1 MRIKINNENF
11 VLNVEKALSSGALF
25 KPQNLEISLTH
36 EQVQSLRV
44 VLESIGGDPSGPRGY
59 CEQVL
64 RRLNEFAANEMDSD
78 YNVTKGWKLVEK
90 SNNLYFEKLDQKQ
103 SW

>member
-11 VLNVEKALSSGALF
+11 VLNVEKALSNGTLF

-36 EQVQSLRV
+36 EQVETLRV
-44 VLESIGGDPSGPRGY
+44 VLENIGGDPSGPRGY
-59 CEQVL
+59 CEEVL
-64 RRLNEFAANEMDSD
+64 RRLNEFEATKMDSD
-78 YNVTKGWKLVEK
+78 YSVTKGWRLVGK
-90 SNNLYFEKLDQKQ
+90 ADSLYFENYKQ